1 MQAYRSGRNLNI
13 KRKEKETAMRR
24 ISIALA
30 AGVALASPV
39 YAQTAKLSDD
49 VVKIGVLTD
58 MSGQFSHE
66 SGEGAVTAVKMAVE
80 DFGGTVLGKPIEVLV
95 ADHQNRNEVAIAKAR
110 EWYDVGKV
118 DLIAN
123 LINSSIALAV
133 TNVAQEK
140 NRVAIVNGSGSS
152 RLTGDSC
159 TPNSIHYAYD
169 TYALAQG
176 TGKALIKEG
185 LKSWYFLTADYA
197 FGHALEGDTA
207 NVVKANGGTVAGSIR
222 YPIDTADHSSFL
234 LQAQA
239 SKANVVAIAGSG
251 TTFINAVK
259 SAKDFGLTEGG
270 KQTIAGL
277 LVWITDIDSMG
288 LSTAQG
294 LVLTNAFYWDRDEE
308 TRAFSK
314 RFFAKMK
321 RMPHMGDAG
330 DYSSTMHYLNAIKAA
345 GTDDAKAVMAKMR
358 EMPVNDFFAKN
369 GRVREDGR
377 FIHDMYV
384 YEVKKPSESKY
395 AWDYY
400 KLRSVIPGDEAFR
413 PVSESKCPLVKK

>member
-1 MQAYRSGRNLNI
+1 MI
-13 KRKEKETAMRR
+13 R
-24 ISIALA
+24 IPVVFVASIALA
-30 AGVALASPV
+30 GAA
-39 YAQTAKLSDD
+39 YAQTPKISDD
-49 VVKIGVLTD
+49 VVRIGVMTD

-66 SGEGAVTAVKMAVE
+66 AGEGSVTAVKMAVE
-80 DFGGTVLGKPIEVLV
+80 DFGGKIFGKPIEVIV

-118 DLIAN
+118 DMIAS

-140 NRVAIVNGSGSS
+140 DRIAIVNGSGSS

-159 TPNSIHYAYD
+159 TTNSIHYAYD

-185 LKSWYFLTADYA
+185 LNSWYFLTADYA
-197 FGHALEGDTA
+197 FGHALEADTSA
-207 NVVKANGGTVAGSIR
+207 VVKANGGTVVGSIR

-239 SKANVVAIAGSG
+239 SNAKVVAIAGSG

-259 SAKDFGLTEGG
+259 SAKDFGLTDGG

-277 LVWITDIDSMG
+277 LVWITDIHSMG
-288 LSTAQG
+288 LATAQG
-294 LVLTNAFYWDRDEE
+294 LVLTNGFYWDRDEE
-308 TRAFSK
+308 TRAFAK
-314 RFFAKMK
+314 RFFARMN

-345 GTDDAKAVMAKMR
+345 GTDDAKTVMAKMR

-369 GRVREDGR
+369 GRIREDGR
-377 FIHDMYV
+377 FVHDMYV

-395 AWDYY
+395 DWDYY
-400 KLRSVIPGDEAFR
+400 KLRAVIPGDEAFR
-413 PVSESKCPLVKK
+413 PLSESKCPLVKK

>member
-1 MQAYRSGRNLNI
+1 M
-13 KRKEKETAMRR
+13 RKL
-24 ISIALA
+24 LA
-30 AGVALASPV
+30 AFAASVAIVGSAH
-39 YAQTAKLSDD
+39 AQTPKISDD

-80 DFGGTVLGKPIEVLV
+80 DFGGKVLGKPIEVVV

-110 EWYDVGKV
+110 EWYDTGKV
-118 DLIAN
+118 DMIAN

-133 TNVAQEK
+133 TNVAKEK
-140 NRVAIVNGSGSS
+140 DRIAIVNGSGSS

-185 LKSWYFLTADYA
+185 LTSWYFLTADYA
-197 FGHALEGDTA
+197 FGHALEADTA
-207 NVVKANGGTVAGSIR
+207 SVVKANGGTVSGSIR

-239 SKANVVAIAGSG
+239 SNAKVVAIAGSG

-259 SAKDFGLTEGG
+259 SAKDFGLTDGG

-277 LVWITDIDSMG
+277 LVWVTDIDSMG
-288 LSTAQG
+288 LDAAQG
-294 LVLTNAFYWDRDEE
+294 LILTNAFYWDRDDE

-314 RFFAKMK
+314 RFFARMK

-330 DYSSTMHYLNAIKAA
+330 DYSSTLHYLNAIKAA
-345 GTDDAKAVMAKMR
+345 GTDDAKTVMAKMK

-369 GRVREDGR
+369 GKIREDGR
-377 FIHDMYV
+377 FVHDMYV

-400 KLRSVIPGDEAFR
+400 KLHAVIPGNEAFR
-413 PVSESKCPLVKK
+413 PLSESKCPLAKK

>member
-1 MQAYRSGRNLNI
+1 MGKILA
-13 KRKEKETAMRR
+13 
-24 ISIALA
+24 SILSTS
-30 AGVALASPV
+30 VALLASSAV
-39 YAQTAKLSDD
+39 LAQTPKISDD

-80 DFGGTVLGKPIEVLV
+80 DFGGKVLGKRIEVIV

-110 EWYDVGKV
+110 EWYDVEKV
-118 DLIAN
+118 DMIAN
-123 LINSSIALAV
+123 LINSAIALAV
-133 TNVAQEK
+133 TNVAKEK
-140 NRVAIVNGSGSS
+140 DRIAIVNGSGSS

-169 TYALAQG
+169 TYALAVG
-176 TGKALIKEG
+176 TGRALIKEK
-185 LKSWYFLTADYA
+185 LDTWYFLTADYA

-207 NVVKANGGTVAGSIR
+207 AVVKANGGQVVGAVR
-222 YPIDTADHSSFL
+222 YPIDTSDHSSFL

-239 SKANVVAIAGSG
+239 SKAKVVAIAGSG

-259 SAKDFGLTEGG
+259 SAKDFGL
-270 KQTIAGL
+270 KQTLAGL
-277 LVWITDIDSMG
+277 LVWITDVDSMG
-288 LSTAQG
+288 LETAQG
-294 LVLTNAFYWDRDEE
+294 LVLTNGFYWDRDEA
-308 TRAFSK
+308 TRDFSK

-330 DYSSTMHYLNAIKAA
+330 DYSSTMHYLKAIQAA
-345 GTDDAKAVMAKMR
+345 GTDDAKTVMAKMR

-369 GRVREDGR
+369 GKLREDGR

-395 AWDYY
+395 PWDYY
-400 KLRSVIPGDEAFR
+400 KLRAVIPGDEAFR
-413 PVSESKCPLVKK
+413 SVADSKCPLLKK